1 LQGTLGVDFNRSPDG
16 SSALYRNDSR
26 VPMNENPDLARGD
39 GAWTMNTNF
48 KLGWIGGGQWFN
60 YTRTV
65 PFGRYRVLAAM
76 SHGEASP
83 GVLQGSLQRVTGT
96 ANTPTQTLA
105 DLGTFAGD
113 DTGGW
118 GANRLVPLRDGSG
131 VPRTLEIGGDVTL
144 RMNPVSGDF
153 DYLILMPATPPRIAR
168 QPAPITV
175 LEGREAVFSVEIV
188 DNDAQSYQWT
198 SNSVP
203 IPGATTRLLT
213 LPAAALSANGARLA
227 VTAGN
232 AIGSITSA
240 DALLTVTPDLV
251 PPVVLRAFNNQLT
264 NVVVEF
270 DEPVLVPGVAALAL
284 DHGAVVTAVAP
295 GDTTRRLNLAVSGL
309 AYGTTY
315 TLTLTGV
322 RDRSVAGNTVAPNT
336 TVRFAASELA
346 PASLAGAGA
355 LSTQITRIGPG
366 DFDLLHAGGD
376 VGGTADSAGIGWQTV
391 SGNFDLRVRVD
402 QFRVADPY
410 ATAGLLAR
418 VDLTPG
424 GVFAGVFASSPRAGV
439 FFESR
444 ASAGAAATV
453 QSLRGGYPVNPPHTW
468 LRLRRVAN
476 VLTWFGS
483 LDGTR
488 WTQLGTVTLTLPAP
502 LQVGL

>member
-1 LQGTLGVDFNRSPDG
+1 
-16 SSALYRNDSR
+16 
-26 VPMNENPDLARGD
+26 
-39 GAWTMNTNF
+39 
-48 KLGWIGGGQWFN
+48 
-60 YTRTV
+60 
-65 PFGRYRVLAAM
+65 
-76 SHGEASP
+76 
-83 GVLQGSLQRVTGT
+83 
-96 ANTPTQTLA
+96 
-105 DLGTFAGD
+105 
-113 DTGGW
+113 
-118 GANRLVPLRDGSG
+118 
-131 VPRTLEIGGDVTL
+131 
-144 RMNPVSGDF
+144 
-153 DYLILMPATPPRIAR
+153 
-168 QPAPITV
+168 
-175 LEGREAVFSVEIV
+175 
-188 DNDAQSYQWT
+188 
-198 SNSVP
+198 
-203 IPGATTRLLT
+203 
-213 LPAAALSANGARLA
+213 
-227 VTAGN
+227 
-232 AIGSITSA
+232 
-240 DALLTVTPDLV
+240 
-251 PPVVLRAFNNQLT
+251 
-264 NVVVEF
+264 
-270 DEPVLVPGVAALAL
+270 
-284 DHGAVVTAVAP
+284 GAVVTAVAP

-336 TVRFAASELA
+336 LVRFAASELA

-476 VLTWFGS
+476 VLTGFGS

-502 LQVGL
+502 LQVGLSVAGRDPSLATVARFRSFGPATGAVTGPLVQTREGLGVSSRRTRIVFSEIHYHPAASGAGALPPFIELFNAGDVFEDLSGWTLAGGAVQYRFPDGFRLAAGQFAVVSASPAALQAATGLTGVLGPYTGTFPATGGRLELRDELEALKLAVEFSDDPPWPVAADGAG